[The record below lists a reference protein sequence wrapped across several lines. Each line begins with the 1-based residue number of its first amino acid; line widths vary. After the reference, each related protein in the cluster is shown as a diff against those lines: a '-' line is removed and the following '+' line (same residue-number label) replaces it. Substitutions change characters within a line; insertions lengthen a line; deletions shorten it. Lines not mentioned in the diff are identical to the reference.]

1 MPAEPLLLRTK
12 LSPPRLHSRVL
23 ARPAL
28 TDQLRE
34 ALEHRLTLVQAGT
47 GYGKSTALAALA
59 ASDPAIPLAWLSLSE
74 SDTDPQQFLAYLVAT
89 FRRLL
94 PTLSALPSAVLDEI
108 GSDGTPS
115 AWAQVVDALVNAL
128 TDGVS
133 APTLLV
139 LDDYH
144 VVASAPEIAEL
155 THRFLTYLPP
165 DVHVILSTRY
175 PLTSLNLRAWRA
187 KGEILEI
194 HREALAF
201 QPAEIE
207 TLFHETYG
215 LRLSPAD
222 VAALAHKTEGWP
234 IALQLAWQGLRH
246 ATNPSV
252 VSLLAQGPA
261 SLGALFDY
269 LAQEVLER
277 QPAEVQAFLRDTA
290 LLREL
295 TPGAC
300 DAITATTTGEAMLA
314 HLHESDLFVVALGE
328 KHYRYNL
335 LFHDFIRAQWAADP
349 RGAED
354 RQRRA
359 AGYFQAQA
367 NGDEAIYHWLEARA
381 FSEAALVVEGI
392 GDRVLRAGRVDTVA
406 RWLDALPA
414 AVLAERPRLQVF
426 WGDVCRFRSRFDDA
440 LAWYGQAER
449 TWQAQNDLAG
459 VSRAL
464 RGQALIYLDT
474 VRPAKAAHLL
484 EEALRLTDGMA
495 DREARARMLELLAEN
510 KLNLGMPGEAEALRA
525 EAQTLRDEGP
535 SEDVVSVRVK
545 LRTGRLAEAQ
555 HILEAWA
562 EAERTEAERGQA
574 HPPRSHRETLLI
586 LSLIYAFQGDAT
598 QAQTLAQAGVALGE
612 RMLSPFTTA
621 VAHIRSGHAWQL
633 RPSALASSA
642 QSREEAIRCYQT
654 AIALGDQVAVRRTR
668 AEALWGLTRAY
679 GYGGDLE
686 SAERAATEGMDIAQ
700 TAGDQWMT
708 ALIEQT
714 LGASYVLAGRVTDAV
729 DRLTRTLAAFR
740 ECDDRLG
747 RATSRL
753 WLSLAYLDQHQ
764 SEHFAACVDDVLA
777 LCEAQGYDF
786 LFTHSTLTGV
796 PDPRRLVPV
805 LLDAI
810 AHRRHP
816 AYAAHLLAV
825 LGLPDIRQHP
835 GYQLRVQTL
844 GAFRV
849 WRGEMELDGREWK
862 RDKARQLFQLLLTQ
876 RRRPLQREEIT
887 EQLWPGLGPE
897 AASRDFKVALNALNK
912 VLEPARLAETPSAYI
927 TREGVTYG
935 LRPGADLWL
944 DAAEFERECE
954 AGLRRGISLSDAGA
968 HLQSALGLYSGDY
981 LTEALYEDWA
991 SAERERL
998 LTLYLRAAD
1007 RLAGLLIDNEQWDE
1021 GARVCGLILARDACW
1036 ERAYRL
1042 MMVAYARQGN
1052 RARALR
1058 IYQQCV
1064 EALRSELDITPSVL
1078 TLALAERLN
1087 RGDDLTGLEL

>member
-1 MPAEPLLLRTK
+1 MPAGPLLLHTK
-12 LSPPRLHSRVL
+12 LAPPRLPPRVL
-23 ARPAL
+23 DRPAL
-28 TDQLRE
+28 TRQLRE

-59 ASDPAIPLAWLSLSE
+59 VSQPPLLLAWYSLSE
-74 SDTDPQQFLAYLVAT
+74 ADADPQQFLAYLIAACQ
-89 FRRLL
+89 RLW
-94 PTLSALPSAVLDEI
+94 PALSASPVAVLDEI
-108 GSDGTPS
+108 GNDGTPS
-115 AWAQVVDALVNAL
+115 AWARVVDALVNAL
-128 TDGVS
+128 AEGP
-133 APTLLV
+133 AEPMLLV

-144 VVASAPEIAEL
+144 VVAAAPEIAEL
-155 THRFLTYLPP
+155 TQRLLTYLPP
-165 DVHVILSTRY
+165 QVHVVLSSRY
-175 PLTSLNLRAWRA
+175 PLTSLNLLAWRA
-187 KGEILEI
+187 RGEVLEI

-207 TLFHETYG
+207 SLFHETYG
-215 LRLSPAD
+215 LRLSPAE

-246 ATNPSV
+246 ATGASV
-252 VSLLAQGPA
+252 ANLLAQGPA

-269 LAQEVLER
+269 LVQEVLER
-277 QPAEVQAFLRDTA
+277 QPADVQSFLRDTA

-300 DAITATTTGEAMLA
+300 DAVTAMPTGEAMLA
-314 HLHESDLFVVALGE
+314 RLHESDLFVVALGE

-335 LFHDFIRAQWAADP
+335 LFHDFIRAQWTTDP
-349 RGAED
+349 QGAED
-354 RQRRA
+354 RHRRVA
-359 AGYFQAQA
+359 QYFQRQA

-381 FSEAALVVEGI
+381 FSEAALAMEAG
-392 GDRVLRAGRVDTVA
+392 GEMALRAGRVDTVA

-414 AVLAERPRLQVF
+414 SVLAQHPRLQVF

-449 TWQAQNDLAG
+449 TWRARNDLAG
-459 VSRAL
+459 LGRAL

-474 VRPAKAAHLL
+474 VRPARAASLL

-510 KLNLGMPGEAEALRA
+510 KLNLGQPAEAESLRA
-525 EAQTLRDEGP
+525 EAQTLRAEGP
-535 SEDVVSVRVK
+535 NEDVVSVRVK
-545 LRTGRLAEAQ
+545 LRTGRLAEAR

-562 EAERTEAERGQA
+562 ESERTESERGQA
-574 HPPRSHRETLLI
+574 HPPRSHRETSLI
-586 LSLIYAFQGDAT
+586 LSLIYAFQGEAT
-598 QAQTLAQAGVALGE
+598 QAQALAQAGVSLGE
-612 RMLSPFTTA
+612 RLLSPFTTA
-621 VAHIRSGHAWQL
+621 VAHIRLGHAWQL
-633 RPSALASSA
+633 RPSPTITLA
-642 QSREEAIRCYQT
+642 QSRDEAIRCYQI

-679 GYGGDLE
+679 GYGGDLA
-686 SAERAATEGMDIAQ
+686 SAEHAAAEGVDIAR

-714 LGASYVLAGRVTDAV
+714 LGASYVLAGRAPEAV
-729 DRLTRTLAAFR
+729 GRLMRTLSAFR
-740 ECDDRLG
+740 ECGDALG

-764 SEHFAACVDDVLA
+764 PEHFAACVEDVLG
-777 LCEAQGYDF
+777 LCETQGYEF
-786 LFTHSTLTGV
+786 LFTRSTLTGV

-805 LLDAI
+805 LISAF
-810 AHRRHP
+810 AQHRRP
-816 AYAAHLLAV
+816 ATAAHLLAT
-825 LGLPDIRQHP
+825 LGLPDVRQHP

-849 WRGEMELDGREWK
+849 WRGETELDGREWK

-876 RRRPLQREEIT
+876 RQRPLQREEIT

-897 AASRDFKVALNALNK
+897 AASRDFKVALNALYK

-927 TREGVTYG
+927 AREGATYG
-935 LRPGADLWL
+935 LRPGADVWL
-944 DAAEFERECE
+944 DAAEFEKAAE
-954 AGLRRGISLSDAGA
+954 AGLRGSAGSDTVAQ
-968 HLQSALGLYSGDY
+968 LQSALAFYNGDY
-981 LTEALYEDWA
+981 LTDALYEDWA

-1007 RLAGLLIDNEQWDE
+1007 KLAGLLVESGQWDP
-1021 GARVCGLILARDACW
+1021 GLRVCGLILARDACW

-1042 MMVAYARQGN
+1042 MMVAYARQGQ
-1052 RARALR
+1052 RAQALR
-1058 IYQQCV
+1058 LYQQCV
-1064 EALRSELDITPSVL
+1064 EALRSELEIAPSTL
-1078 TLALAERLN
+1078 TVALYDRLSQ
-1087 RGDDLTGLEL
+1087 GDDVTGLDL